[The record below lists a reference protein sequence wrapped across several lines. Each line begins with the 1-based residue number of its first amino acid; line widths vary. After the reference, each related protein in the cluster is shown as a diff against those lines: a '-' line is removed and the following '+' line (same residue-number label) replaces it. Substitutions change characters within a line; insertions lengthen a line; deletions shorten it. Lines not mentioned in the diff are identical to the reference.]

1 MFDNRQTPK
10 LLFQRIKELTLK
22 LKNETLRL
30 AQNTNDSYKSRKTYR
45 LFYDKRTSIMN
56 QFFLMFVLR

>member
-22 LKNETLRL
+22 LKN
-30 AQNTNDSYKSRKTYR
+30 D
-45 LFYDKRTSIMN
+45 YDQHKIQMIPIKVEKHTGSFMIKEH
-56 QFFLMFVLR
+56 LL